1 MNPDEAN
8 FAKLVIL
15 ENAIKSIESILNHNL
30 VGGNYF
36 QNQLKETLEI
46 IKCEYNHRTS

>member
-30 VGGNYF
+30 DCFFSCIYGLGI
-36 QNQLKETLEI
+36 E
-46 IKCEYNHRTS
+46 